1 MGASI
6 GVSVLILT
14 KNEEQD
20 LPGCIE
26 SLRFSDDIVV
36 LDSLS
41 TDKTTQIAREMGAR
55 VVERSFDN
63 WSSHQN
69 WAMENIPFK
78 YDWVYYSDADERVT
92 PALAKEILEKAADPA
107 GNVAFRMP
115 RRDYFMGKWLKHCIP
130 SPFNIRLFRHDCMR
144 YERIIN
150 PVPTPKGTV
159 GEMVSHFDHFPFSK
173 GMSHWMAKHNSY
185 STLEAQQIIAE
196 RQAGTKPSLKE
207 ALFCK
212 DRNERRR
219 HQKGVFYRLPLRP
232 LAKFFIF
239 YVLRFG
245 FLDGVAGFRY
255 CALQSIYEYMI
266 VLKVKEIEAGGS

>member
-1 MGASI
+1 M
-6 GVSVLILT
+6 ILT

-41 TDKTTQIAREMGAR
+41 TDKTVEIATSMGAR
-55 VVERSFDN
+55 VVQRAFDN
-63 WSSHQN
+63 WSAHQN
-69 WAMENIPFK
+69 WAMQNIDFK
-78 YDWVYYSDADERVT
+78 HEWVYYSDADERVT
-92 PALAKEILEKAADPA
+92 PELAAEILAKSATPESH
-107 GNVAFRMP
+107 VAFRMP

-130 SPFNIRLFRHDCMR
+130 SPFNIRLFRHDSMR

-150 PVPTPKGTV
+150 PVPTPRGTV
-159 GEMVSHFDHFPFSK
+159 GDLKNHFDHFPFSK

-185 STLEAQQIIAE
+185 STLEAEQIMAD
-196 RQAGTKPSLKE
+196 RAAGSKPSLAK
-207 ALFCK
+207 ALTEK

-219 HQKGVFYRLPLRP
+219 HQKAVFYSLPLRP
-232 LAKFFIF
+232 LVKFFIF
-239 YVLRFG
+239 YFARLG

-255 CALQSIYEYMI
+255 CALQAIYEYMI
-266 VLKVKEIEAGGS
+266 VLKVKETERGSS